1 MTDII
6 EINDLS
12 KTYGGPRFSGPPQV
26 ADEVRTSG
34 AGKAVDGVSLRVA
47 RGEIFGIAGPN
58 GAGKT
63 TLVECMSGLRRPD
76 GGTLRVLGL
85 DPQNDRRELL
95 QRIGAQLQEAALPDA
110 IKVGEALRMYASFY
124 DKPADWRALMSEW
137 GLADRKGER
146 FANLSGGWK
155 QRLFIALAL
164 VGNPE
169 VVFLDELTTG
179 LDPAARRTTWGQIRE
194 MRDRGVTVV
203 LVTHFMDE
211 AEALCD
217 RLAVICRGRVV
228 AEGSPRELIA
238 QAGSDSL
245 ENAYFA
251 LTEGELA

>member
-1 MTDII
+1 MTVI
-6 EINDLS
+6 EIDGLS
-12 KTYGGPRFSGPPQV
+12 KSYGG
-26 ADEVRTSG
+26 
-34 AGKAVDGVSLRVA
+34 GKAVDGVSLRVEQ
-47 RGEIFGIAGPN
+47 GEIFGIAGPN

-63 TLVECMSGLRRPD
+63 TIVECASGSRRRD

-85 DPQNDRRELL
+85 DPWDDRRELL
-95 QRIGAQLQEAALPDA
+95 QRIGVQLQEAALPDA

-124 DKPADWRALMSEW
+124 DRPADWRRLMDEW
-137 GLADRKGER
+137 GLADKRSAG
-146 FANLSGGWK
+146 FASLSGGWK

-179 LDPAARRTTWGQIRE
+179 LDPAARRMTWGLIRD
-194 MRDRGVTVV
+194 MRERGVTVV

-217 RLAVICRGRVV
+217 RIAIIDRGRVV

-238 QAGSDSL
+238 KGRADSL

-251 LTEGELA
+251 LTGRETA

>member
-1 MTDII
+1 MTVI
-6 EINDLS
+6 EIDGLRKS
-12 KTYGGPRFSGPPQV
+12 YK
-26 ADEVRTSG
+26 A
-34 AGKAVDGVSLRVA
+34 AKAVDSVSLRVG

-63 TLVECMSGLRRPD
+63 TVVECASGLRRPD

-85 DPQNDRRELL
+85 DPRKDRRELL
-95 QRIGAQLQEAALPDA
+95 QRIGVQLQEAALPDA
-110 IKVGEALRMYASFY
+110 IRVSEALRMYASFY
-124 DKPADWRALMSEW
+124 DKPSDWRALMDEW
-137 GLADRKGER
+137 GLADRKRAR
-146 FANLSGGWK
+146 FAGLSGGWK

-179 LDPAARRTTWGQIRE
+179 LDPSARRTTWGLIRE
-194 MRDRGVTVV
+194 MRERGVTVV

-217 RLAVICRGRVV
+217 RIAIIDQGRVI

-238 QAGSDSL
+238 TGRADSL
-245 ENAYFA
+245 EDAYFA
-251 LTEGELA
+251 LTRRETA

>member
-1 MTDII
+1 MTVI
-6 EINDLS
+6 EIDGLRKS
-12 KTYGGPRFSGPPQV
+12 YR
-26 ADEVRTSG
+26 D
-34 AGKAVDGVSLRVA
+34 GKAVDGLSLKVEH
-47 RGEIFGIAGPN
+47 GEIFGIAGPN

-63 TLVECMSGLRRPD
+63 TTVECASGLRRRD

-85 DPQNDRRELL
+85 DPQDDRRALL
-95 QRIGAQLQEAALPDA
+95 QRVGVQLQEAALPDA

-124 DKPADWRALMSEW
+124 DRPADWRKLMDEW
-137 GLADRKGER
+137 GLADKRSTR
-146 FANLSGGWK
+146 FAGLSGGWK

-179 LDPAARRTTWGQIRE
+179 LDPSARRMTWGLIRD
-194 MRDRGVTVV
+194 MRERGVTVV

-217 RLAVICRGRVV
+217 RIAIIDRGRVV
-228 AEGSPRELIA
+228 AEGGPRELITK
-238 QAGSDSL
+238 GRSDSL

-251 LTEGELA
+251 LTGGETT

>member
-1 MTDII
+1 MTAII
-6 EINDLS
+6 EINELRKS
-12 KTYGGPRFSGPPQV
+12 YKSS
-26 ADEVRTSG
+26 A
-34 AGKAVDGVSLRVA
+34 AIDGVTLRVEQ
-47 RGEIFGIAGPN
+47 GEIFGLAGPN

-63 TLVECMSGLRRPD
+63 TLVECVSGLRRAD

-85 DPQNDRRELL
+85 DPHTDRRVLL

-124 DKPADWRALMSEW
+124 DRPADWRAVMDEW
-137 GLADRKGER
+137 GLADRKSVR

-169 VVFLDELTTG
+169 LVLLDELTTG
-179 LDPAARRTTWGQIRE
+179 LDPAARRTTWGLIRA
-194 MRDRGVTVV
+194 MRERGVTVV

-217 RLAVICRGRVV
+217 RLAVIDRGHVI
-228 AEGSPRELIA
+228 AEGTPRDLIA
-238 QAGSDSL
+238 KAGSDSL
-245 ENAYFA
+245 ENAYFT
-251 LTEGELA
+251 LTERTEAA